1 MALRLCE
8 VLEHGQ
14 SHRAVPGESW
24 PLSLFHTRSA
34 PNRAS
39 QPHPALSIHLTD
51 VVSWVFPRKSMESW
65 IRNEIQRQYEM
76 KGT

>member
-1 MALRLCE
+1 MDLRLCE

-39 QPHPALSIHLTD
+39 LSPTLPSAYTYQMLCPGFSPEK
-51 VVSWVFPRKSMESW
+51 VWRA
-65 IRNEIQRQYEM
+65 
-76 KGT
+76 G

>member
-1 MALRLCE
+1 MDLRLCE

-39 QPHPALSIHLTD
+39 LSPTLPSAYT
-51 VVSWVFPRKSMESW
+51 
-65 IRNEIQRQYEM
+65 
-76 KGT
+76 